1 MAHRDLSLAPISI
14 PPSPNYPS
22 TAPGS
27 TPVLRPKSARAQVES
42 GSARSGGLLG
52 KMFRKGPPKHP
63 KLNPVGISSKDY
75 FASEPMSAPAQSE
88 PRIAPK
94 SAKLARKLS
103 ALSPPITQTSPPQLL
118 TPQSAAVSAFPAAT
132 HGCVSDDDMDA
143 VLSTPPVTA
152 DQLSYQPRQQCVQ
165 STVPFSATDAGSDLG
180 SDDAPS
186 WRRRPSRLKLSPAD
200 AVPATDTVERLVRA
214 DSEDVLSA
222 GDRKRRG
229 SLWRAKLSFTNMRRP
244 ETRRQRHQSFD
255 SNAVDIAA
263 HPRLFPESP
272 LVSLPAAAPVT
283 AHGRSSTASGQLLA
297 DALLEAGIDISGP
310 HSAAPGFGAYSGFDV
325 VDDASGLGAIDRDF
339 LLTIQRNSALEA
351 RRQRRRETRR
361 STMSFLA
368 PSDARIAVPSPLP
381 ALANPHCMDSANSES
396 HAGDKR
402 SPPTQDLLQP
412 AFLPFSAHADASQ
425 TAVSLTAA
433 ATPARSPKKPRPTSL
448 DSLTFSEAQPAGS
461 NRSARSSI
469 SEPMLGT
476 LPSPQR
482 VALSEIGEAAVK
494 DSISRATRALSATR
508 PDPAVHITR
517 PLDVAV
523 SGPQA
528 STLVDT
534 SVPPVPPLPRH
545 IALLSPK
552 QQPHDTPRPLDFGRP
567 GTARSYNS
575 PRVLADTR
583 KYRDS
588 TSAVPSSLRLTEK
601 VPSSLNM
608 ALLMTAS
615 MDSSVDNN
623 QNSHSYDS
631 QTTRLQR
638 YRMDSTSPNS
648 NASQDPG
655 AITNLGLSETSML
668 LPELAN
674 DYSLSHSVFARKF
687 SHPEAQLQSSTSSP
701 PVSSPDLLSKS
712 ATNLFTRMSVDSR
725 SAPKDFASS
734 ANSKHGFSRL
744 FSPSPPSRKVLPV
757 TLSEPSHPT
766 SPTIAS
772 LVGDPSARRKIRDQL
787 ASSKAFDRLL
797 EEDDEFTMAI
807 SLTPTVAGSKS

>member
-1 MAHRDLSLAPISI
+1 
-14 PPSPNYPS
+14 
-22 TAPGS
+22 
-27 TPVLRPKSARAQVES
+27 
-42 GSARSGGLLG
+42 
-52 KMFRKGPPKHP
+52 
-63 KLNPVGISSKDY
+63 
-75 FASEPMSAPAQSE
+75 
-88 PRIAPK
+88 
-94 SAKLARKLS
+94 
-103 ALSPPITQTSPPQLL
+103 
-118 TPQSAAVSAFPAAT
+118 
-132 HGCVSDDDMDA
+132 MDA

-508 PDPAVHITR
+508 PDPAVHIIR

-534 SVPPVPPLPRH
+534 SVPP
-545 IALLSPK
+545 
-552 QQPHDTPRPLDFGRP
+552 
-567 GTARSYNS
+567 
-575 PRVLADTR
+575 
-583 KYRDS
+583 
-588 TSAVPSSLRLTEK
+588 
-601 VPSSLNM
+601 
-608 ALLMTAS
+608 
-615 MDSSVDNN
+615 
-623 QNSHSYDS
+623 
-631 QTTRLQR
+631 
-638 YRMDSTSPNS
+638 
-648 NASQDPG
+648 
-655 AITNLGLSETSML
+655 
-668 LPELAN
+668 
-674 DYSLSHSVFARKF
+674 
-687 SHPEAQLQSSTSSP
+687 
-701 PVSSPDLLSKS
+701 
-712 ATNLFTRMSVDSR
+712 
-725 SAPKDFASS
+725 
-734 ANSKHGFSRL
+734 
-744 FSPSPPSRKVLPV
+744 
-757 TLSEPSHPT
+757 
-766 SPTIAS
+766 
-772 LVGDPSARRKIRDQL
+772 
-787 ASSKAFDRLL
+787 
-797 EEDDEFTMAI
+797 
-807 SLTPTVAGSKS
+807 